1 MSNFPDIL
9 TLTGSIRTNIRRFPL
24 PIAFSTLLCIVIILN
39 IWNIYS
45 VERLVNVSIYYLSI
59 GFFLSLFIKL
69 WTEEVRNKKVAICI
83 NTILHT
89 LLLLD
94 AVYLYVTT
102 PTSWLEIILART
114 AVICLLLTLMFILP
128 FFREKNDI
136 ASWNLTVISI
146 TNASLAILVSH
157 LMFAGICLLL
167 ASLNALFGLTM
178 NEKWYQTIW
187 VLCCIGLSTILFLGF
202 FPCVESKTNRMPIVL
217 GFFKKIVH
225 YLFLPLLG
233 IYLIVLYA
241 YAAKILI
248 QWELPNGWVSIL
260 TTTLMM
266 GYIGI
271 VFLLYPSTQYE
282 KNRLK
287 QQIARWLPRLILPI
301 LFLMSVGIIRRFNDY
316 GITINR
322 LYILTLNIW
331 FYIVCIGTIFN
342 KNKRI
347 HWIPISFSILFVLT
361 SLFPINFTSITRNTL
376 LKKIQEEINTTYTGE
391 LPMNDSLYTAWLET
405 YPQDKALQI
414 NDRIKYLDYTF
425 GKECIEH
432 LTANINFYQ
441 TEFKLK
447 SETKKKA
454 DAFDVISESKHLSK
468 NFTIDLSKGYSSF
481 TYYHRQE
488 IDLKEEQENLI
499 ISLQPSPEE
508 TIEMNIRT
516 SDIYEWGRITRKEW
530 NPQELPCSSS
540 NYRFILTDFSYYTN
554 HARECIT
561 FEYCGYLLKKQL

>member
-102 PTSWLEIILART
+102 STSWLEIILART

-187 VLCCIGLSTILFLGF
+187 VLCCIGLSTILFLSL
-202 FPCVESKTNRMPIVL
+202 FPCVERKANRMPIVL
-217 GFFKKIVH
+217 GLFKKVVH
-225 YLFLPLLG
+225 FLFLPLLG
-233 IYLIVLYA
+233 IYMIVLYA
-241 YAAKILI
+241 YATKILI

-260 TTTLMM
+260 TTTLMI
-266 GYIGI
+266 GYIAITFG
-271 VFLLYPSTQYE
+271 LYPAALHE
-282 KNRLK
+282 KNHLD

-301 LFLMSVGIIRRFNDY
+301 LILMSVGIIRRFNDY

-331 FYIVCIGTIFN
+331 FYIVCIGSIIN

-361 SLFPINFTSITRNTL
+361 SLFPVNFTSITRNTL
-376 LKKIQEEINTTYTGE
+376 LKEVQKEINTTYKGT
-391 LPMNDSLYTAWLET
+391 LPMNDSSYTAWLET
-405 YPQDKALQI
+405 YPREKSIHIDDK
-414 NDRIKYLDYTF
+414 IKYLDNTF
-425 GKECIEH
+425 GEECLSH
-432 LTANINFYQ
+432 LIKNVNYYQ
-441 TEFKLK
+441 TEYQLK
-447 SETKKKA
+447 NETKYEATPFK
-454 DAFDVISESKHLSK
+454 VISESQHLSK
-468 NFTIDLSKGYSSF
+468 NFTIDLSKGYSSI
-481 TYYHRQE
+481 TYYKSQDIE
-488 IDLKEEQENLI
+488 LEEEQQSFT
-499 ISLQPSPEE
+499 ISLQPSQKEN
-508 TIEMNIRT
+508 IEMSIQT
-516 SDIYEWGRITRKEW
+516 SDIYEWGGIANKKWE
-530 NPQELPCSSS
+530 PQDLPCSPS
-540 NYRFILTDFSYYTN
+540 NYRFILTDFSYHTN
-554 HARECIT
+554 HAKECII
-561 FEYCGYLLKKQL
+561 FKYSGYLLKKQ

>member
-225 YLFLPLLG
+225 FHEKNTRLD
-233 IYLIVLYA
+233 VA
-241 YAAKILI
+241 RR
-248 QWELPNGWVSIL
+248 
-260 TTTLMM
+260 
-266 GYIGI
+266 
-271 VFLLYPSTQYE
+271 VFL
-282 KNRLK
+282 
-287 QQIARWLPRLILPI
+287 
-301 LFLMSVGIIRRFNDY
+301 
-316 GITINR
+316 
-322 LYILTLNIW
+322 
-331 FYIVCIGTIFN
+331 
-342 KNKRI
+342 
-347 HWIPISFSILFVLT
+347 
-361 SLFPINFTSITRNTL
+361 
-376 LKKIQEEINTTYTGE
+376 
-391 LPMNDSLYTAWLET
+391 
-405 YPQDKALQI
+405 
-414 NDRIKYLDYTF
+414 
-425 GKECIEH
+425 
-432 LTANINFYQ
+432 
-441 TEFKLK
+441 
-447 SETKKKA
+447 
-454 DAFDVISESKHLSK
+454 
-468 NFTIDLSKGYSSF
+468 
-481 TYYHRQE
+481 
-488 IDLKEEQENLI
+488 
-499 ISLQPSPEE
+499 
-508 TIEMNIRT
+508 
-516 SDIYEWGRITRKEW
+516 
-530 NPQELPCSSS
+530 
-540 NYRFILTDFSYYTN
+540 
-554 HARECIT
+554 
-561 FEYCGYLLKKQL
+561 